1 MKKSFYI
8 LAVIFLVVILVFLLF
23 WFRKDRVINNDLD
36 NSLLESAS
44 DEVIVPVFMTEA
56 EKISYNLSPETQVQ
70 VLSRDENGEIMTFK
84 IIKSEVDLITN
95 RKELQI
101 R

>member
-36 NSLLESAS
+36 NSLLEIAS

>member
-1 MKKSFYI
+1 
-8 LAVIFLVVILVFLLF
+8 
-23 WFRKDRVINNDLD
+23 
-36 NSLLESAS
+36 
-44 DEVIVPVFMTEA
+44 MTEA

-95 RKELQI
+95 RKELQT